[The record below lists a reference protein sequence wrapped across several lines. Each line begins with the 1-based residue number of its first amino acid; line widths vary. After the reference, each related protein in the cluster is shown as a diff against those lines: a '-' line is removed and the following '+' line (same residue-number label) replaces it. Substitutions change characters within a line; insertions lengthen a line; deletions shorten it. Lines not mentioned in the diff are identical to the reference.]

1 MLHIFKSE
9 SGKII
14 ISIILGFGLASL
26 FQKVCKDRKC
36 IVYKAPNMN
45 KITQNT
51 YGVDGECMKFVAE
64 PSRCNKNPLSS

>member
-1 MLHIFKSE
+1 MLHLFKTE

-14 ISIILGFGLASL
+14 VSIILGFGLASL

-45 KITQNT
+45 KITENV
-51 YGVDGECMKFVAE
+51 YGVEGDCLKFKAE
-64 PSRCNKNPLSS
+64 PSKCNKSPISF

>member
-9 SGKII
+9 SGKVI

-36 IVYKAPNMN
+36 IIYKAPKMS
-45 KITQNT
+45 KITDNI
-51 YGVDGECMKFVAE
+51 YGIEGECVKFKAE
-64 PSRCNKNPLSS
+64 PSKCNSKPIQA